1 MYFKKTLAVGAL
13 AAMTAITV
21 PLSASAETLTIGL
34 GSEPTSID
42 PHYHNLGPNNQIAQH
57 IFSRLVEQD
66 EKQRL
71 TPGLATSWKAINET
85 TWEFKLRKDV
95 KFHDGSDFNADDVMF
110 TMVRAPAHPNAR
122 SSFKLYSHGGGKE
135 YKKIDDYTIQVTT
148 PRPYPLMATDLSTVH
163 IVSNEIGDETWEGEF
178 NNGNA
183 AIGTG
188 PYKLVNWTKGEVL
201 SLERYEGYHAEKPMW
216 DKVEIKPIKSAPSR
230 LAALLAGDVDF
241 IDSVPTIDI
250 SRLKKD
256 PNLSLSQGVSN
267 RVIYLHLDQHRDV
280 APFTTAKDGSE
291 IPNPFKDVRVRRAI
305 SKAINRD
312 LIIDRVMEGV
322 AIKAGQL
329 LPEGFF
335 GRSDKLK
342 PEAYD
347 PEGAKK
353 LLVEAGYPDGFKTTL
368 FGPNDRYINDAK
380 IVEAIAQMLSRIGI
394 DTTPDTMPKSVYFK
408 RAKNRGP
415 DNPPEFGFVLV
426 GWGSGTGEPSSPLK
440 SLLATYNKDK
450 GLGSSN
456 RGLHSN
462 PEMDKVLEDALATVD
477 DAKRAELLAKATEIG
492 IGQDVGIIPLHY
504 QVNTWAAKKGLKYT
518 ARTDE
523 RTLAMGVVKE

>member
-57 IFSRLVEQD
+57 IFGRLVEQD
-66 EKQRL
+66 DKQRL
-71 TPGLATSWKAINET
+71 QPGLAESWKPINDT
-85 TWEFKLRKDV
+85 TWEFKLRKGV

-110 TMVRAPAHPNAR
+110 TMKRAPAHPNAR
-122 SSFKLYSHGGGKE
+122 SSFKLYTHGGGKE
-135 YKKIDDYTIQVTT
+135 YKKIDDYTIHVST
-148 PRPYPLMATDLSTVH
+148 PRPYPLMPTDLSTVH
-163 IVSNEIGDETWEGEF
+163 IVSNEIGDATWEGEF
-178 NNGNA
+178 NNGTA

-188 PYKLVNWTKGEVL
+188 PYKLVKWTKGEVL
-201 SLERYEGYHAEKPMW
+201 EMDVNENYYGEKPAW
-216 DKVEIKPIKSAPSR
+216 SKVIMKPIASAPSR

-241 IDSVPTIDI
+241 IDNVPTTDI
-250 SRLKKD
+250 ARLKKE
-256 PNLSLSQGVSN
+256 PAVALSQGVSN
-267 RVIYLHLDQHRDV
+267 RVIYLHLDQYRDV
-280 APFTTAKDGSE
+280 APYTTAKDGSE
-291 IPNPFKDVRVRRAI
+291 IKNPFKDVRVRRAI

-353 LLVEAGYPDGFKTTL
+353 LLAEAGYPDGFKTTL

-380 IVEAIAQMLSRIGI
+380 IVEAISQMLSRIGI
-394 DTTPDTMPKSVYFK
+394 ATTPDTMPKSVYFK

-415 DNPPEFGFVLV
+415 EKPPEFGFVLV

-440 SLLATYNKDK
+440 SLLATYSKEK
-450 GLGSSN
+450 GYGSSN
-456 RGLHSN
+456 RGLHAN
-462 PEMDKVLEDALATVD
+462 PEMDKVLEEALATVD
-477 DAKRAELLAKATEIG
+477 DEKRAALLAKATEIG
-492 IGQDVGIIPLHY
+492 VGEDIGIIPLHY
-504 QVNTWAAKKGLKYT
+504 QVNTWAAKKGLKYIP
-518 ARTDE
+518 RTDE
-523 RTLAMGVVKE
+523 RTLAMGVVKG